1 MKTKLLTAS
10 VFALGIAAGSAGLS
24 LINSA
29 TAQNQM
35 DHSKMGHDMMGQMM
49 GGMMNMEMKG
59 DQGESSKA
67 YFAANMKMH
76 TDMNIEF
83 TGNADVDFAKGMIPH
98 HQGAID
104 MAKIVLQYGKDP
116 EIRKLAE
123 GIVAAQEG
131 EIKFMT
137 EWLAKN
143 GG

>member
-1 MKTKLLTAS
+1 MKTKLVTTAAI
-10 VFALGIAAGSAGLS
+10 ALVISSAIGAAGITHFTPA
-24 LINSA
+24 NA
-29 TAQNQM
+29 AECPTMEM
-35 DHSKMGHDMMGQMM
+35 DHSMM

-59 DQGESSKA
+59 DKGESSKA
-67 YFAANMKMH
+67 YFDANMKMH
-76 TDMNIEF
+76 DAMNIEF
-83 TGNADVDFAKGMIPH
+83 TGKPDVDFAKGMIPH

-104 MAKIVLQYGKDP
+104 MAKILLQYGKDP
-116 EIRKLAE
+116 EMRKLAE

>member
-1 MKTKLLTAS
+1 MNTKLVATAAI
-10 VFALGIAAGSAGLS
+10 ALVLGTVIGAAGL
-24 LINSA
+24 NTFT
-29 TAQNQM
+29 TANAADCPMMEM
-35 DHSKMGHDMMGQMM
+35 DHSKM

-67 YFAANMKMH
+67 FFDANMKMH
-76 TDMNIEF
+76 DAMNIEF
-83 TGNADVDFAKGMIPH
+83 TGKADADFAKGMIPH

-104 MAKIVLQYGKDP
+104 MAKIELQFGKDP

-123 GIVAAQEG
+123 GVIAAQEG

-137 EWLAKN
+137 EWLARH